1 MARRARDVL
10 IDILRDEGI
19 THVFGNPGSTEMP
32 LMDALVDAPD
42 IAYVL
47 GLQEA
52 TAVGMAD
59 GWALATGRTAFV
71 NLHAMGGLGNAMGVL
86 VASKASETPLVVT
99 AGQQDTRHLM
109 TEPWLS
115 GDLVALAAPVTK
127 WAKELRRAD
136 DVGPALRRAFGLA
149 RTPPCGPVFLSLPMD
164 ILDQDVNHPTP
175 PASSQPRLG
184 PSPDAARLAET
195 LAGLDPD
202 RVIVLLGDDLPAA
215 VSTGL
220 IAFAEA
226 GGFAVWGTQLTSR
239 TAFPSHHPCWAGVLK
254 PDFAD
259 MRAHLQSAQA
269 IVLVGGRAFVAYPY
283 REAEPVPEGVA
294 VFHIADNPEAFGR
307 EHAANMAL
315 LGDIS
320 QTLTAVARRLAE
332 LVDKQKVAARLATR
346 GARRRGVREATR
358 TDILAE
364 SASVP
369 LTPDAAVL
377 AALDALPTDAIIAN
391 DSAATFGR
399 VQDLLTTEPGRYFF
413 ARGGVLGCSMPAAV
427 GAALA
432 TSGWV
437 VAFVGDGGAMYSP
450 QALWSAAHNK
460 AHTIFVVFNNRRYG
474 VLQNVAKLLGY
485 ANAKAGRFVGMDVV
499 DPAIDFQ
506 ALAASMGV
514 PAERADN
521 RNAIGAAINQALKRD
536 GPSLIEIPIR

>member
-1 MARRARDVL
+1 MTRRARDVL

-175 PASSQPRLG
+175 PASSPPRLG

-195 LAGLDPD
+195 LASLDPD

-215 VSTGL
+215 ASTGL

-283 REAEPVPEGVA
+283 REAEPVPEGVS
-294 VFHIADNPEAFGR
+294 VLHIADNPEAFGR

-320 QTLTAVARRLAE
+320 QTLAAVAQRLAE
-332 LVDKQKVAARLATR
+332 LVDKTKVAARLAAR
-346 GARRRGVREATR
+346 GARRREFREATR
-358 TDILAE
+358 KDILAE
-364 SASVP
+364 SASGP
-369 LTPDAAVL
+369 LSADAAVL
-377 AALDALPTDAIIAN
+377 AALDALPEDVIIAN

-399 VQDLLTTEPGRYFF
+399 VQDLMTTEPGRYFF

-427 GAALA
+427 GASLA
-432 TSGWV
+432 TNGWV

-450 QALWSAAHNK
+450 QALWSAAHHK
-460 AHTIFVVFNNRRYG
+460 ARTIFVVFNNRRYG
-474 VLQNVAKLLGY
+474 VLQNVAKSLGY

-506 ALAASMGV
+506 ALATSMGV
-514 PAERADN
+514 PAERAVD
-521 RNAIGAAINQALKRD
+521 RDAIGAAIERALKRE

>member
-1 MARRARDVL
+1 MTRRARDVL

-42 IAYVL
+42 IRYVL

-127 WAKELRRAD
+127 WAKELRRGD
-136 DVGPALRRAFGLA
+136 DVGPALRRAFSLA

-175 PASSQPRLG
+175 PASSPPRLG
-184 PSPDAARLAET
+184 PSPDAAQLAET
-195 LAGLDPD
+195 LAALDPD
-202 RVIVLLGDDLPAA
+202 QVVVLLGDDLPAA
-215 VSTGL
+215 ASAGL
-220 IAFAEA
+220 VAFAEA
-226 GGFAVWGTQLTSR
+226 GGFPVWGTQLTSR

-283 REAEPVPEGVA
+283 REAEPVPEGIA
-294 VFHIADNPEAFGR
+294 VLHIADNPEAFGR

-320 QTLTAVARRLAE
+320 QTLAAVAQRLAE
-332 LVDKQKVAARLATR
+332 RVDKKKVATRLAAR
-346 GARRRGVREATR
+346 GAHRREAR
-358 TDILAE
+358 EAARKAILAE
-364 SASVP
+364 RASGPLSA
-369 LTPDAAVL
+369 DAAVL
-377 AALDALPTDAIIAN
+377 AALDALPEDAIIAN

-399 VQDLLTTEPGRYFF
+399 VQDLMTTEPGRYFF

-427 GAALA
+427 GASLA
-432 TSGWV
+432 TKGWV

-460 AHTIFVVFNNRRYG
+460 TRTIFVIFNNRRYG
-474 VLQNVAKLLGY
+474 VLQNVAKSLGY

-506 ALAASMGV
+506 ALSVSMGV
-514 PAERADN
+514 PAERADD
-521 RNAIGAAINQALKRD
+521 RDAIGAAIGRALKRE
-536 GPSLIEIPIR
+536 GPSLIEIPIG

>member
-1 MARRARDVL
+1 MTRRARDVL

-42 IAYVL
+42 IRYVL

-59 GWALATGRTAFV
+59 GWALATGRAAFV

-86 VASKASETPLVVT
+86 VASKASESPLVVT

-127 WAKELRRAD
+127 WAKELRRGD
-136 DVGPALRRAFGLA
+136 DVGRALRRAFSLA

-164 ILDQDVNHPTP
+164 ILDQEVHGPTP
-175 PASSQPRLG
+175 PGSSPPRLG
-184 PSPDAARLAET
+184 PSPDAARLADK
-195 LAGLDPD
+195 LAVLDPD
-202 RVIVLLGDDLPAA
+202 RVVVLLGDDLPAA
-215 VSTGL
+215 ASAGIV
-220 IAFAEA
+220 AFAEA
-226 GGFAVWGTQLTSR
+226 GGFPVWGTQLTSR
-239 TAFPSHHPCWAGVLK
+239 AAFPSHHPCWAGVLK

-259 MRAHLQSAQA
+259 MRAHLQSVQA

-283 REAEPVPEGVA
+283 REAEPVPDGVA
-294 VFHIADNPEAFGR
+294 VMHIADNPEAFGR
-307 EHAANMAL
+307 EHAADMAL
-315 LGDIS
+315 LGDIG
-320 QTLTAVARRLAE
+320 QTLAAVAERLAE
-332 LVDKQKVAARLATR
+332 LTDKNKVAARLATR
-346 GARRRGVREATR
+346 GARRREAREATR
-358 TDILAE
+358 KDILSE
-364 SASVP
+364 SAD
-369 LTPDAAVL
+369 TPISADAAVL
-377 AALDALPTDAIIAN
+377 AALDALPEDAVIAN

-399 VQDLLTTEPGRYFF
+399 VQDLMTTEPGRYFF

-432 TSGWV
+432 TRNWV
-437 VAFVGDGGAMYSP
+437 ASFVGDGGAMYSP
-450 QALWSAAHNK
+450 QALWSAAHYK
-460 AHTIFVVFNNRRYG
+460 ALTIFVVFNNRRYG
-474 VLQNVAKLLGY
+474 VLQNVAKSLGY

-514 PAERADN
+514 PAERAHD
-521 RNAIGAAINQALKRD
+521 RHAIGAAMEGALKRE